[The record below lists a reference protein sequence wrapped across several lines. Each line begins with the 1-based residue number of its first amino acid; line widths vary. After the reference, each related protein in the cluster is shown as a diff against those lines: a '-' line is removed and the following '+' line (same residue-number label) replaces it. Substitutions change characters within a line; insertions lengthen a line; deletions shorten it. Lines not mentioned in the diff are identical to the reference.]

1 MPSPNHRSRASLAST
16 STGAAIRRGDLKISD
31 PIPFNESRDMF
42 TTSASVPSPG
52 PASAYQ
58 SNDTTWQHQNLPP
71 QEYHHRH
78 VSEVPINMTLRN
90 SAGPSLIPSSMS
102 SVPSKSSMSQKKPGG
117 LRATLKRMFTG
128 RKHRSVPAQAN
139 NYHYSDPGQLLPVSE
154 QHQPRQSEPPQAP
167 GHAIPGRALTS
178 HSVHSTLEQN
188 LPSSPR
194 RGRRN
199 TLPSLVFSD
208 KDLGSLAALTNW
220 AAGEST
226 QQSKRSK
233 EDCVSDGQLKRRSRS
248 ADQLNEAL
256 RSSGVEPSPT
266 RDRASEIAYW
276 RNSAIENPV
285 PVYSGQSIAVDPV
298 YVTAAP
304 VSSTAES
311 ERASSSAAN
320 PMQAFDFGLDLSN
333 VDDTSLEQ
341 RINTLEIKLIDFE
354 YAIAKLQGT
363 KISNPVRESR
373 HFNQGPMQDGFPND
387 YADATL
393 TSVSSQESSYL
404 ASSPNTVN
412 NMSFLSSPGDS
423 PSLSPERE
431 DLFRP
436 QRSSKA
442 TTATITPYNSK
453 PKTPPPPE
461 SPTSIHIPL
470 DKFEALLEMVKDEK
484 AARLRLEE
492 QVMELQKEV
501 EILRTPVY
509 ATIREAP
516 YPTPSPESSHH
527 NIPAT
532 PRVLHRS
539 PGFQLN
545 YPPPEI
551 SRFSGTDQESENE
564 QEEGGFEEV
573 YETPLENSRKTFETA
588 RDDVRLPV
596 I

>member
-1 MPSPNHRSRASLAST
+1 MPSPNHRPRASLAST

-31 PIPFNESRDMF
+31 PIPFSESRDMF
-42 TTSASVPSPG
+42 TSSASVPSPG
-52 PASAYQ
+52 FASAYRP
-58 SNDTTWQHQNLPP
+58 NDTTWPHQSPP
-71 QEYHHRH
+71 PREYHNRH
-78 VSEVPINMTLRN
+78 VSEVPVNMTLRN

-102 SVPSKSSMSQKKPGG
+102 SVPSKSSMSQKKPRG
-117 LRATLKRMFTG
+117 LRAALMRMFKG
-128 RKHRSVPAQAN
+128 RKHQSAPAQAN
-139 NYHYSDPGQLLPVSE
+139 NYHYSDPGQLLPVNE
-154 QHQPRQSEPPQAP
+154 QHQPTQPEPPQP
-167 GHAIPGRALTS
+167 RGHAIPPQALTS
-178 HSVHSTLEQN
+178 HSIHSNFAEN
-188 LPSSPR
+188 LPSPPR
-194 RGRRN
+194 RRRRN
-199 TLPSLVFSD
+199 TLPSLVFSE
-208 KDLGSLAALTNW
+208 KDLDSLAAL
-220 AAGEST
+220 ST
-226 QQSKRSK
+226 ETKRAK

-256 RSSGVEPSPT
+256 RSSGMERSPT

-298 YVTAAP
+298 HVTGP
-304 VSSTAES
+304 VSSTEES
-311 ERASSSAAN
+311 ERGSSSAAN
-320 PMQAFDFGLDLSN
+320 PMQAFDFGLDLST
-333 VDDTSLEQ
+333 VDNTSLSQ

-363 KISNPVRESR
+363 KLSNPVRDSR
-373 HFNQGPMQDGFPND
+373 HFAEGQIDNVFP
-387 YADATL
+387 ADRADTTL
-393 TSVSSQESSYL
+393 ASSSSQDSSYP
-404 ASSPNTVN
+404 ASSSPNTVN

-423 PSLSPERE
+423 PPLSPERE

-453 PKTPPPPE
+453 SKTPPPPD

-470 DKFEALLEMVKDEK
+470 DKFAALLEMVKDEK

-501 EILRTPVY
+501 ESLKAPVY
-509 ATIREAP
+509 ASIREAP

-527 NIPAT
+527 PPAT
-532 PRVLHRS
+532 PRALHRS

-551 SRFSGTDQESENE
+551 SRFSGTDQESEND
-564 QEEGGFEEV
+564 QEEEEGFEEV
-573 YETPLENSRKTFETA
+573 YETPLENSRKTFEIS

>member
-1 MPSPNHRSRASLAST
+1 MN
-16 STGAAIRRGDLKISD
+16 I
-31 PIPFNESRDMF
+31 
-42 TTSASVPSPG
+42 
-52 PASAYQ
+52 
-58 SNDTTWQHQNLPP
+58 
-71 QEYHHRH
+71 
-78 VSEVPINMTLRN
+78 TLRN

-117 LRATLKRMFTG
+117 LRAALKRMFTG
-128 RKHRSVPAQAN
+128 RKHQSVPARADH
-139 NYHYSDPGQLLPVSE
+139 YHYSDPGQLLPVSE
-154 QHQPRQSEPPQAP
+154 QHQPTQLEPPQAP
-167 GHAIPGRALTS
+167 RHAIPARALTS
-178 HSVHSTLEQN
+178 HSIHNPPFEEN
-188 LPSSPR
+188 LPSPPR

-220 AAGEST
+220 AAGEGT
-226 QQSKRSK
+226 QESKRAK

-256 RSSGVEPSPT
+256 RSSGVEPSLT

-285 PVYSGQSIAVDPV
+285 PVYSGQLIAVDPV
-298 YVTAAP
+298 HITAP
-304 VSSTAES
+304 ESSTEES
-311 ERASSSAAN
+311 ERASSSAGN

-333 VDDTSLEQ
+333 VNDTSLEQ

-363 KISNPVRESR
+363 KISNPVRDLR
-373 HFNQGPMQDGFPND
+373 HFNQEPIDDVFAND
-387 YADATL
+387 HADSTL
-393 TSVSSQESSYL
+393 TSMSSQGSSYL

-423 PSLSPERE
+423 PPLSPERD

-453 PKTPPPPE
+453 TKTPPLPE

-484 AARLRLEE
+484 AARLMLEE

-501 EILRTPVY
+501 ESLKAPVY

-527 NIPAT
+527 VPAT
-532 PRVLHRS
+532 PRALHRS

-551 SRFSGTDQESENE
+551 SRFSGTDQESEME
-564 QEEGGFEEV
+564 HEEEGFEEV
-573 YETPLENSRKTFETA
+573 YETPLENTRKTFETA
-588 RDDVRLPV
+588 RDDVRLPA